1 VTTLPLL
8 IQIKLNFFYP
18 TSHFF
23 TRPPSP
29 PHSLPEA
36 DPEGGFFKET
46 YRSGATPGASKGL
59 TDEAGTLLPS
69 SSVPPSPRNVCTSIF
84 YLLTREAPIGYWHMN
99 QSNII
104 HYYQGGDP
112 LSYFLLHPA
121 TGAWEK
127 HILGPDLAKGHTLQ
141 LIVDGGVW
149 KATVLEQQ
157 KEGEGGK
164 GGGWGLLGE
173 AVAPGFDYRD
183 MRFGNEEEMTRVFPQ
198 HLEKLR
204 PYLKPKG
211 AEA

>member
-1 VTTLPLL
+1 
-8 IQIKLNFFYP
+8 
-18 TSHFF
+18 
-23 TRPPSP
+23 
-29 PHSLPEA
+29 
-36 DPEGGFFKET
+36 
-46 YRSGATPGASKGL
+46 
-59 TDEAGTLLPS
+59 
-69 SSVPPSPRNVCTSIF
+69 
-84 YLLTREAPIGYWHMN
+84 MN

-112 LSYFLLHPA
+112 LSYYLLHPS

-157 KEGEGGK
+157 QEEKGGGREGGW
-164 GGGWGLLGE
+164 GLLGWGLLGE

-183 MRFGNEEEMTRVFPQ
+183 MRFGNEEEMARVFPQ

-204 PYLKPKG
+204 SYLKPKG